1 MGIFSKDSKPKQD
14 KWAKRNQVNQI
25 QNRVAQ
31 RAITPSQQPTAAKNP
46 TVVKETYHTVKKEE
60 VKKEPQRRVTDPDLE
75 FQMMYGLDNMPEK
88 KSTTKPIGTAKETVP
103 VETAKGTVPVGTT
116 PAVTKTTT
124 VKPFFPK
131 TVYKKLVNK
140 KLNIVLIEGTALVS
154 KEKEKVTQI
163 VKRFLNADLLCII
176 NYGDVINKSEILEV
190 KDPEKMNIDFAETD
204 QEKTCL
210 YDTLIEVEKLISSK
224 YMVTEEKEKERVCI
238 DHIEIIGIGT
248 CSDNSSTAT
257 KEDALEAFF
266 KICLK
271 NNIAT
276 KYYCLTDEYVM
287 NAAKIGFH
295 SIGSISIAYKS

>member
-14 KWAKRNQVNQI
+14 KWAKRNQITQI

-31 RAITPSQQPTAAKNP
+31 RSSITPSQQPAAPKNP
-46 TVVKETYHTVKKEE
+46 TVIKETYPAVKKEE
-60 VKKEPQRRVTDPDLE
+60 VKKEPQKKVTDPDLE
-75 FQMMYGLDNMPEK
+75 FQMMYGLDNTTEK
-88 KSTTKPIGTAKETVP
+88 KSTTKPVG
-103 VETAKGTVPVGTT
+103 TAKGTAPVGTT
-116 PAVTKTTT
+116 PAVAGTTS

-140 KLNIVLIEGTALVS
+140 KLNIVIIEGTALVS

-163 VKRFLNADLLCII
+163 VKRFLNSDLLCII
-176 NYGDVINKSEILEV
+176 NYGDVISKSEILEV

-210 YDTLIEVEKLISSK
+210 YDTLIEVEKLVSSK

-238 DHIEIIGIGT
+238 DRIEIIGIGT

-257 KEDALEAFF
+257 KDDALEAFF